1 MSIYLWVGLLG
12 LLPALIAQ
20 SKGRL
25 FLRWY
30 IYGVLLFIVALLH
43 SILIKDRY

>member
-1 MSIYLWVGLLG
+1 MNIYLWVVLLA

-20 SKGRL
+20 SKGRS

-30 IYGVLLFIVALLH
+30 IYCVLLFIVALLH
-43 SILIKDRY
+43 SLIIKDKY